1 MKTVYKMLLG
11 ALLGFLGA
19 YCLLA
24 AEFEMTLL
32 DIAFEAT
39 LVISG
44 LTILLIIYCFS
55 GISRM
60 KKRVSLLVSG
70 DEEDELEAKQY
81 RTFTDSTLANTVST
95 ILSIIAIGITIVT
108 EQPLWL
114 ILVNAALFIVTI
126 ISSYAAV
133 SVLTLVYPNRNLPN
147 PSDKDYS
154 KKLLAIS
161 DEGEK
166 HVMLGGLFHTY
177 QMMNIL
183 LTSAMFILIVYSL
196 GANHSQLF
204 SIMVIGIVLIILNA
218 NYVLK
223 IRNR

>member
-32 DIAFEAT
+32 DVAFEAT

-60 KKRVSLLVSG
+60 KKRVSLSVSG

-81 RTFTDSTLANTVST
+81 RTFTDLTLANTVST
-95 ILSIIAIGITIVT
+95 IFSIVAIGIAIVT
-108 EQPLWL
+108 EQPIWL

-126 ISSYAAV
+126 ISSYISI
-133 SVLTLVYPNRNLPN
+133 SVLKLVYPNRNLPS

>member
-1 MKTVYKMLLG
+1 MKTIYKMLLG

-32 DIAFEAT
+32 AAAFEAT
-39 LVISG
+39 LVMTG
-44 LTILLIIYCFS
+44 LTILLIIYCVS

-60 KKRVSLLVSG
+60 KKRVSLSVSG

-81 RTFTDSTLANTVST
+81 RTFTDVTLANTVST
-95 ILSIIAIGITIVT
+95 ILSIIAIGMAIVT

-114 ILVNAALFIVTI
+114 ILINAALFIITI
-126 ISSYAAV
+126 ISSYVAL
-133 SVLTLVYPNRNLPN
+133 SVLKLVYPNRPLPS
-147 PSDKDYS
+147 PSDKDYG

-166 HVMLGGLFHTY
+166 HVMLDGLFHTH

-183 LTSAMFILIVYSL
+183 LTGAMFILIVYSL

-204 SIMVIGIVLIILNA
+204 SIIIIGLVLIILNA
-218 NYVLK
+218 YYMLK

>member
-11 ALLGFLGA
+11 ALLGFLGT

-32 DIAFEAT
+32 DVAFEAT

-55 GISRM
+55 GISLM
-60 KKRVSLLVSG
+60 KKRVSLSVSG

-81 RTFTDSTLANTVST
+81 RTFTDLTLANTVST
-95 ILSIIAIGITIVT
+95 IFSIVAIGIAIVT
-108 EQPLWL
+108 EQPIWL

-133 SVLTLVYPNRNLPN
+133 SVLKLVYPNRNLPS

-183 LTSAMFILIVYSL
+183 LTGAMFILIVYSL

-204 SIMVIGIVLIILNA
+204 SIIVIGLVLIILNA
-218 NYVLK
+218 NYMFR

>member
-1 MKTVYKMLLG
+1 MKTVYKILLG

-60 KKRVSLLVSG
+60 KKRVSLSVSG

-81 RTFTDSTLANTVST
+81 RTFTDLTLANTVST
-95 ILSIIAIGITIVT
+95 ILSIVAIGMAIVT
-108 EQPLWL
+108 EQPIWL
-114 ILVNAALFIVTI
+114 IVVNAALFLITI
-126 ISSYAAV
+126 ILSYTAI
-133 SVLTLVYPNRNLPN
+133 SVLKLVYPNRNLPS
-147 PSDKDYS
+147 PSDKDYG

-166 HVMLGGLFHTY
+166 HVMLDGLFHTY

-183 LTSAMFILIVYSL
+183 LTGSMFIMILYSL

-204 SIMVIGIVLIILNA
+204 SIIVIGLVLIILNA
-218 NYVLK
+218 YYMLK

>member
-1 MKTVYKMLLG
+1 MKTVYKLLSG

-44 LTILLIIYCFS
+44 LTIVLIVYCFS

-60 KKRVSLLVSG
+60 KKRVSLSVSG

-81 RTFTDSTLANTVST
+81 RTFTDSTLSNTVST
-95 ILSIIAIGITIVT
+95 ILSIIATGMAIVT
-108 EQPLWL
+108 EQPIWL
-114 ILVNAALFIVTI
+114 ILVNVALFIVTI
-126 ISSYAAV
+126 ISSYVAI
-133 SVLTLVYPNRNLPN
+133 SVLQLVYPNRNLPS

-204 SIMVIGIVLIILNA
+204 SIIVIGLVLIILNT
-218 NYVLK
+218 NYMFR

>member
-1 MKTVYKMLLG
+1 MKTVYKLLSG

-44 LTILLIIYCFS
+44 LTIVLIVYCFS

-60 KKRVSLLVSG
+60 KKRVSLSVSG

-81 RTFTDSTLANTVST
+81 RTFTDSTLSNTVST
-95 ILSIIAIGITIVT
+95 ILSIIATGMAIVT
-108 EQPLWL
+108 EQPIWL
-114 ILVNAALFIVTI
+114 ILVNVALFIVTI
-126 ISSYAAV
+126 ISSYVAI
-133 SVLTLVYPNRNLPN
+133 SVLQLVYPNLNLPS

-204 SIMVIGIVLIILNA
+204 SIIVIGLVLIILNA
-218 NYVLK
+218 NYMFR

>member
-60 KKRVSLLVSG
+60 KKRVSLSVSG
-70 DEEDELEAKQY
+70 DEEDELEVKQY
-81 RTFTDSTLANTVST
+81 RTFTDLTLANTVST
-95 ILSIIAIGITIVT
+95 IFSIVAIGIAIVT

-114 ILVNAALFIVTI
+114 ILVNAALFIVTVI
-126 ISSYAAV
+126 CSYISI
-133 SVLTLVYPNRNLPN
+133 SVLKLVYPNRNLPS

-183 LTSAMFILIVYSL
+183 LTSTMFILIVYSL

-204 SIMVIGIVLIILNA
+204 SIMVIGLVLIILNA

>member
-1 MKTVYKMLLG
+1 
-11 ALLGFLGA
+11 
-19 YCLLA
+19 
-24 AEFEMTLL
+24 
-32 DIAFEAT
+32 
-39 LVISG
+39 
-44 LTILLIIYCFS
+44 
-55 GISRM
+55 M
-60 KKRVSLLVSG
+60 KKRVSLSVSG
-70 DEEDELEAKQY
+70 DEEDELEAVQY
-81 RTFTDSTLANTVST
+81 RTFTDLTLANTVST
-95 ILSIIAIGITIVT
+95 ILSIIAIGIAIVT

-114 ILVNAALFIVTI
+114 ILVNAALFMVTI
-126 ISSYAAV
+126 ISSYAAI
-133 SVLTLVYPNRNLPN
+133 SVLKLVYPNRNLPS

-204 SIMVIGIVLIILNA
+204 SIMVIGLVLNHFECKLCA
-218 NYVLK
+218 ED
-223 IRNR
+223 

>member
-44 LTILLIIYCFS
+44 VTILLIVYCFS

-60 KKRVSLLVSG
+60 KKRVSLSVSG

-126 ISSYAAV
+126 FSSYAAI

-183 LTSAMFILIVYSL
+183 LTGAMFILIVYSL

-204 SIMVIGIVLIILNA
+204 SILVIGVVLIILNA
-218 NYVLK
+218 NYVLR

>member
-1 MKTVYKMLLG
+1 MKTVYKLLSG

-44 LTILLIIYCFS
+44 LTIVLIVYCFS

-60 KKRVSLLVSG
+60 KKRVSLSVSG
-70 DEEDELEAKQY
+70 DEEDELEAKQS
-81 RTFTDSTLANTVST
+81 RTFNDLSLSNTVST
-95 ILSIIAIGITIVT
+95 ILSIIAIGIAIVT
-108 EQPLWL
+108 EQPIWL
-114 ILVNAALFIVTI
+114 ILVNAGLFIVTI
-126 ISSYAAV
+126 ISSYVAI
-133 SVLTLVYPNRNLPN
+133 SVLKLVYPNRNLPS

-177 QMMNIL
+177 QLMNIL

-204 SIMVIGIVLIILNA
+204 SIIVIGLVLIILNA
-218 NYVLK
+218 NYMFR

>member
-1 MKTVYKMLLG
+1 MKTIYKMLLG

-32 DIAFEAT
+32 DVAFEAT

-44 LTILLIIYCFS
+44 LTIVLIVYCFS

-60 KKRVSLLVSG
+60 KKRVSLSVSG

-81 RTFTDSTLANTVST
+81 RTFTDSTLSNTVST
-95 ILSIIAIGITIVT
+95 ILSIIATGMAIVT
-108 EQPLWL
+108 EQPIWL
-114 ILVNAALFIVTI
+114 ILVNVALFIVTI
-126 ISSYAAV
+126 ISSYVAI
-133 SVLTLVYPNRNLPN
+133 SVLQLVYPNRNLPS

-204 SIMVIGIVLIILNA
+204 SIIVIGLVLIILNA
-218 NYVLK
+218 NYMFR

>member
-1 MKTVYKMLLG
+1 MKTIYKMLLG

-60 KKRVSLLVSG
+60 KKRVSLSVSG
-70 DEEDELEAKQY
+70 DEEDELEVKQY
-81 RTFTDSTLANTVST
+81 RTFTDLTLANTVST
-95 ILSIIAIGITIVT
+95 IFSIVAIGIAIVT

-114 ILVNAALFIVTI
+114 ILVNAALFIVTVI
-126 ISSYAAV
+126 ISYISI
-133 SVLTLVYPNRNLPN
+133 SVLKLVYPNRNLPS

-166 HVMLGGLFHTY
+166 HVMLDGLFHTY

-204 SIMVIGIVLIILNA
+204 SIMVIGLVLIILNA

>member
-1 MKTVYKMLLG
+1 MKTIYKMLLG

-32 DIAFEAT
+32 DVAFEAT

-44 LTILLIIYCFS
+44 LTIVLIVYCFS

-60 KKRVSLLVSG
+60 KKRVSLSVSG
-70 DEEDELEAKQY
+70 DEEDELEVKQY
-81 RTFTDSTLANTVST
+81 RTFTDLTLANTVST
-95 ILSIIAIGITIVT
+95 ILSIIAIGMAIVT
-108 EQPLWL
+108 EQPIWL
-114 ILVNAALFIVTI
+114 IFVNVALFIVTI
-126 ISSYAAV
+126 ISSYVAI
-133 SVLTLVYPNRNLPN
+133 SVLKLVYPNRNLPS

-204 SIMVIGIVLIILNA
+204 SIIVIGLVLIILNA
-218 NYVLK
+218 NYMFR

>member
-24 AEFEMTLL
+24 AEFELTLL
-32 DIAFEAT
+32 DVAFEAT

-44 LTILLIIYCFS
+44 LTIVLIVYCFS

-60 KKRVSLLVSG
+60 KKRVSLSVSG
-70 DEEDELEAKQY
+70 DEEDELEVKQY

-95 ILSIIAIGITIVT
+95 ILSIIAIGMAIVT
-108 EQPLWL
+108 EQPIWL
-114 ILVNAALFIVTI
+114 ILVNVAIFIVTI
-126 ISSYAAV
+126 ISSYVAI
-133 SVLTLVYPNRNLPN
+133 SVLKLVYPNRNLPS

-183 LTSAMFILIVYSL
+183 LTGAMFILIVYSL

-204 SIMVIGIVLIILNA
+204 SIIVIGLVLIILNA
-218 NYVLK
+218 NYMFR

>member
-32 DIAFEAT
+32 DVAFEAT

-44 LTILLIIYCFS
+44 LTIILIVYCFS

-60 KKRVSLLVSG
+60 KKRVSLSVSG
-70 DEEDELEAKQY
+70 DEEDELEVKQY

-95 ILSIIAIGITIVT
+95 ILSIIATGMAIVT
-108 EQPLWL
+108 EQPIWL
-114 ILVNAALFIVTI
+114 ILVNVALFIVTI
-126 ISSYAAV
+126 ISSYVAI
-133 SVLTLVYPNRNLPN
+133 SVLQLVYPNRNLPS

-204 SIMVIGIVLIILNA
+204 SIIVIGLALIILNA
-218 NYVLK
+218 NYMFR

>member
-32 DIAFEAT
+32 DVAFEAT

-44 LTILLIIYCFS
+44 LTIVLIVYCFS

-60 KKRVSLLVSG
+60 KKRVSLSVSG
-70 DEEDELEAKQY
+70 DEEDELEVKQY

-95 ILSIIAIGITIVT
+95 ILSIIAIGMAIVT
-108 EQPLWL
+108 EQPIWL
-114 ILVNAALFIVTI
+114 ILVNVAIFIVTI
-126 ISSYAAV
+126 ISSYVAI
-133 SVLTLVYPNRNLPN
+133 SVLKLVYPNRNLPS

-183 LTSAMFILIVYSL
+183 LTGAMFILIVYSL

-204 SIMVIGIVLIILNA
+204 SIIVIGLVLIILNA
-218 NYVLK
+218 NYMFR